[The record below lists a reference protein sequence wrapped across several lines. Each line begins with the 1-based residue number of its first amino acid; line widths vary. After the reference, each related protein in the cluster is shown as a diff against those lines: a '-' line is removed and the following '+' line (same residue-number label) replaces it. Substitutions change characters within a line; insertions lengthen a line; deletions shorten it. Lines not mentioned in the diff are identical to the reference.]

1 MTWKTAALALVPGLI
16 QIRLGRAGR
25 GLAWFALFALL
36 LNAFLIAP
44 FLTASTVLRWGAFAG
59 AAAAWTASVWDGA
72 RCARAKQP

>member
-25 GLAWFALFALL
+25 GLMWFALFALL

-44 FLTASTVLRWGAFAG
+44 FLTASSALRWAAFAA
-59 AAAAWTASVWDGA
+59 AAAAWSGSVWDGL
-72 RCARAKQP
+72 RCARQP